1 MVCNYIRS
9 VWEVGNFTGDMYVQ
23 RKRPIC
29 ATCFL
34 RLETL
39 IVVGVPK
46 EHVFCGTIYSVLEMP
61 NKHNYKLFFGG
72 PEVGRGKTCYH
83 RRVIYITLWIL
94 GKFPLIRYHSF
105 VLIEL
110 DVTLWIIY
118 LYIYIHMHWF
128 KQNNNQKKTKQNGF
142 WVHWFALDAPQ
153 DIARSFG
160 LRNKRWNPGDE
171 EFQRRNPTWSL
182 GARTQ
187 GPQDKELGTSVDL
200 SELRKSS
207 ECSTFC
213 GNLWIWDG
221 KLRRV
226 GVGIE
231 MRTYQILPYFT
242 SIFWWAYLGLSPH
255 PLTA

>member
-1 MVCNYIRS
+1 MVCNYIQS
-9 VWEVGNFTGDMYVQ
+9 VWEVGNFTGVFSEKTAYFCDLFSSTWNFD
-23 RKRPIC
+23 RCGRSER
-29 ATCFL
+29 TCFL
-34 RLETL
+34 WN
-39 IVVGVPK
+39 
-46 EHVFCGTIYSVLEMP
+46 YSLKCP
-61 NKHNYKLFFGG
+61 IPHNYKLFFGG
-72 PEVGRGKTCYH
+72 PEVGRGKTCHH
-83 RRVIYITLWIL
+83 RPVIYITLWIL

-118 LYIYIHMHWF
+118 IYICIGLNKTTTNK
-128 KQNNNQKKTKQNGF
+128 KQKEF

-153 DIARSFG
+153 DTARSFG

-200 SELRKSS
+200 S
-207 ECSTFC
+207 
-213 GNLWIWDG
+213 DG

-231 MRTYQILPYFT
+231 MILPYLT
-242 SIFWWAYLGLSPH
+242 SKHSSA
-255 PLTA
+255 